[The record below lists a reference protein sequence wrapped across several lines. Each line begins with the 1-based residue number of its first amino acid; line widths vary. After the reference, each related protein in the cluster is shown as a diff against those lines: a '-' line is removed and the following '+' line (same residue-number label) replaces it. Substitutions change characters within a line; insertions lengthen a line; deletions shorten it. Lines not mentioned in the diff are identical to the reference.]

1 MAYNHGREDRKWR
14 IWKEAE
20 EKLLREC
27 GVDEATIEQ
36 IRMADRADFNSNRRF
51 YRWTNDVAEYLED
64 MADRERQTEVGTVAE
79 LLDEI
84 ESENLY
90 QVLVKSG
97 GNGLVGLLHGKG
109 GELSIPKPFE
119 KDIFL
124 FDTYVA
130 GTTHIE
136 GIEELE
142 PHLNNDDRLE
152 FFREPDN
159 RYDKQAIVI
168 KTVNGVKIGYVPKQD
183 NVIFARLMDAGK
195 LLFGK
200 ITSKEKKGSWVKIY
214 IKVFLHE

>member
-1 MAYNHGREDRKWR
+1 MGD
-14 IWKEAE
+14 
-20 EKLLREC
+20 
-27 GVDEATIEQ
+27 
-36 IRMADRADFNSNRRF
+36 
-51 YRWTNDVAEYLED
+51 
-64 MADRERQTEVGTVAE
+64 
-79 LLDEI
+79 
-84 ESENLY
+84 
-90 QVLVKSG
+90 LVKTSG
-97 GNGLVGLLHGKG
+97 GGLVGLLHGKN
-109 GELSIPKPFE
+109 GEILIPKPFE

-142 PHLNNDDRLE
+142 SHLNVDDRLE

-168 KTVNGVKIGYVPKQD
+168 KTIDGVKIGYVPKQD